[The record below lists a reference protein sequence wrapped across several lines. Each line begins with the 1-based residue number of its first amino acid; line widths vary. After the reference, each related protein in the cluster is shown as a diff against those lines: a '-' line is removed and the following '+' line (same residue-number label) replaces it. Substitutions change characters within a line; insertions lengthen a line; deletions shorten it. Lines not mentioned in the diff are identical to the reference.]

1 MQFKTMIID
10 HRGVP
15 VHIPFTVYQASSVSL
30 YSLLD
35 YETACR
41 LCEKENCTP
50 VIIKTQEGKKK
61 AVGVIS
67 FLDYRKTSLVPY
79 REWSLGISVTSK
91 NIKTPEIDYIN
102 ATSLFFQS
110 MLDDDLIGNT
120 IYCPELVLTEPLPTE
135 VGLEYY
141 GIPKEL
147 GDITYTANQPVSDF
161 SVSPRQGPWIMKA
174 SFPTKSGILSKFRL
188 LAAMFKAY
196 SFRLVLQSMSRKEF
210 LVTLLGSAQI
220 LAKKAYMKIEKDPK
234 TDMFPWNSKDSRM
247 EVNPDSE
254 WGKIIWDL
262 QFQPEL
268 VCHVPDLKF
277 EFSEPLDQ

>member
-1 MQFKTMIID
+1 MQFKTMTID

-15 VHIPFTVYQASSVSL
+15 VQIPFTVFQASSVSL

-35 YETACR
+35 YETACS

-50 VIIKTQEGKKK
+50 IIIKTPEGKKK

-102 ATSLFFQS
+102 ETSLFFQS
-110 MLDDDLIGNT
+110 ILDDDLIGNS
-120 IYCPELVLTEPLPTE
+120 IFCPELVLSEPLPTE

-147 GDITYTANQPVSDF
+147 GDIIYTGHQPVSDF
-161 SVSPRQGPWIMKA
+161 SVSPREKPWIMKT
-174 SFPTKSGILSKFRL
+174 SFPTKRGILSKLGL

-196 SFRLVLQSMSRKEF
+196 SFRLVLQSMSKKEF

-220 LAKKAYMKIEKDPK
+220 LAKKAYMRIEKDPK
-234 TDMFPWNSKDSRM
+234 TEMFPWSSKDCRI
-247 EVNPDSE
+247 EVNPDSK
-254 WGKIIWDL
+254 WGKIIRDL

-277 EFSEPLDQ
+277 ELSEPLDQ